1 MPQGVSHTVSN
12 PIVESREYRW
22 RWWALIG
29 ASLAVFMAALDSNV
43 VNVALPVMA
52 RIFHVDRQIRWV
64 VLSYILPTTAL
75 LGAFGALSDVIGR
88 RRITLIGITL
98 FILGS
103 ILCGTAQSLPQMVIY
118 RIIQGIGG
126 SAIGS
131 AILAIATVNFAP
143 DERGKAM
150 AVIGLIAPLGAVV
163 GPSLGGLLIGAF
175 GWPAIFYINVP
186 FGVLSFVLVFRL
198 LPRDAGQKLKVFD
211 AWGAVFFSAALVL
224 LIMGLSP
231 TNGRLTTLDL
241 VMLAGAAA
249 AVAILFAVERR
260 AANPLAPPSLVGKRH
275 FTIPLSG
282 IMTMGIVGAGL
293 GFVMP
298 FFLEGTL
305 GMGPEKAGLTLLFF
319 PLAMAA
325 ASQVGGRLSDRFHPR
340 LPAAVGAAIS
350 LVGVLLLLP
359 LNSHWG
365 LGDLIPRFA
374 LVGLGFGF
382 FVSPSS
388 VAVMTATPRDHVG
401 VGGAL
406 ANTARFLGFAL
417 GPTLATVFWNPALTG
432 AAGLAA
438 MRVVVFILAG
448 VQALTLATV
457 LGYKITREARQAKPD
472 AESTSSAA

>member
-1 MPQGVSHTVSN
+1 MPQGVFNT
-12 PIVESREYRW
+12 IVDSREYRW
-22 RWWALIG
+22 RWWALTG
-29 ASLAVFMAALDSNV
+29 ASLAVFMSALDSNV

-52 RIFHVDRQIRWV
+52 KIFNVDREIRWV
-64 VLSYILPTTAL
+64 VLSYVLPTTAL

-88 RRITLIGITL
+88 RRISLIGVGL

-103 ILCGTAQSLPQMVIY
+103 ILAGTAQSLTQMILY
-118 RIIQGIGG
+118 RVLQGIGG
-126 SAIGS
+126 SAVGS

-143 DERGKAM
+143 HERGRAM

-186 FGVLSFVLVFRL
+186 FGIISFVLIFRL
-198 LPRDAGQKLKVFD
+198 LPRDSAGQLKAFD
-211 AWGAVFFSAALVL
+211 SWGAVLFTIALFL

-231 TNGRLTTLDL
+231 FDGRLTTLDFVL
-241 VMLAGAAA
+241 LAGSVAAIA
-249 AVAILFAVERR
+249 TLVGVERR
-260 AANPLAPPSLVGKRH
+260 AANPLAPPSLVARSH
-275 FTIPLSG
+275 FTIPLAG

-305 GMGPEKAGLTLLFF
+305 GQSPERTGLTLLFF

-325 ASQVGGRLSDRFHPR
+325 ASQVGGRLADRFNPR

-350 LVGVLLLLP
+350 LVGVILLLP
-359 LNSHWG
+359 LDSRWSMAA
-365 LGDLIPRFA
+365 LAVRFA
-374 LVGLGFGF
+374 TIGLGFGF

-388 VAVMTATPRDHVG
+388 VAVMAATPRDHVG

-417 GPTLATVFWNPALTG
+417 GPTLATVFWNPRLTG
-432 AAGLAA
+432 AGGLGA
-438 MRVVVFILAG
+438 MRTVVFVLVG

-457 LGYKITREARQAKPD
+457 LGYRVTRDVGQATGV
-472 AESTSSAA
+472 ESSSSAA

>member
-1 MPQGVSHTVSN
+1 MPQGVSNIASST
-12 PIVESREYRW
+12 IVESREYRW

-52 RIFHVDRQIRWV
+52 RIFHVDREIRWV
-64 VLSYILPTTAL
+64 VLSYVLPTVAL
-75 LGAFGALSDVIGR
+75 LGVFGALSDVIGR
-88 RRITLIGITL
+88 RRITLLGITL

-126 SAIGS
+126 AAIGS

-143 DERGKAM
+143 SERGKAM

-163 GPSLGGLLIGAF
+163 GPSLGGILIGGF
-175 GWPAIFYINVP
+175 GWPAIFFINIP
-186 FGVLSFVLVFRL
+186 FGVFSFVLVYRL
-198 LPRDAGQKLKVFD
+198 LPRDAGQKRKVFD
-211 AWGAVFFSAALVL
+211 AWGAILFSAALVL
-224 LIMGLSP
+224 LIMGLAP
-231 TNGRLTTLDL
+231 TNGRLTILDM
-241 VMLAGAAA
+241 VMLGGAVA
-249 AVAILFAVERR
+249 AVAVLVAVERR
-260 AANPLAPPSLVGKRH
+260 AANPLAPPSLVGRRH
-275 FTIPLSG
+275 FTVPLSG

-305 GMGPEKAGLTLLFF
+305 GMGPERAGLTLLFL
-319 PLAMAA
+319 PLAMAS
-325 ASQVGGRLSDRFHPR
+325 ASQVGGRLSDRFNPR
-340 LPAAVGAAIS
+340 IPAAVGATIS
-350 LVGVLLLLP
+350 LVGVILLLP
-359 LNSHWG
+359 LNGSWSMP
-365 LGDLIPRFA
+365 DLMLRFA
-374 LVGLGFGF
+374 IVGLGFGF

-417 GPTLATVFWNPALTG
+417 GPTLATVFWNPGLTG
-432 AAGLAA
+432 AGGLSA
-438 MRVVVFILAG
+438 MRVVVFLLAG

-457 LGYKITREARQAKPD
+457 LGYKITRGARQSKSD
-472 AESTSSAA
+472 VESSSSAA

>member
-1 MPQGVSHTVSN
+1 MPQGVFNSVLD
-12 PIVESREYRW
+12 SRSYRW

-64 VLSYILPTTAL
+64 VLSYILPTTGL

-88 RRITLIGITL
+88 RRITLIGVTL

-143 DERGKAM
+143 EERGRAM

-163 GPSLGGLLIGAF
+163 GPSLGGLLIGAL

-186 FGVLSFVLVFRL
+186 FGIVAFTLIFRL
-198 LPRDAGQKLKVFD
+198 LPRDEARQLKTFD
-211 AWGAVFFSAALVL
+211 IWGAILFSAALVL

-231 TNGRLTTLDL
+231 TGGRLTTLDFVL
-241 VMLAGAAA
+241 LAGCAA
-249 AVAILFAVERR
+249 AVAVLVAVERR
-260 AANPLAPPSLVGKRH
+260 AANPLAPPSLVGRRH

-305 GMGPEKAGLTLLFF
+305 GMGPERAGLTLLFF

-325 ASQVGGRLSDRFHPR
+325 ASQVGGRLSDRFNPR

-350 LVGVLLLLP
+350 LVGVFLLLP
-359 LNSHWG
+359 LDSRWSMA
-365 LGDLIPRFA
+365 DLAVRFA
-374 LVGLGFGF
+374 MVGLGFGF

-388 VAVMTATPRDHVG
+388 VAVMSATPRDHVG

-406 ANTARFLGFAL
+406 ANTARFMGFAL
-417 GPTLATVFWNPALTG
+417 GPTLATVFWNPGLT
-432 AAGLAA
+432 
-438 MRVVVFILAG
+438 
-448 VQALTLATV
+448 
-457 LGYKITREARQAKPD
+457 PP
-472 AESTSSAA
+472 SA

>member
-1 MPQGVSHTVSN
+1 MPQGVFNTVLD
-12 PIVESREYRW
+12 SRSYKR

-64 VLSYILPTTAL
+64 VLSYILPTVAL

-88 RRITLIGITL
+88 RRITLIGVTL

-103 ILCGTAQSLPQMVIY
+103 ILCGTAQSLPQMVVY
-118 RIIQGIGG
+118 RVIQGIGG

-143 DERGKAM
+143 EERGKAM

-163 GPSLGGLLIGAF
+163 GPSLGGLLIGAL

-186 FGVLSFVLVFRL
+186 FGIIAFTLIFRL
-198 LPRDAGQKLKVFD
+198 LPRDEARQLRTFD
-211 AWGAVFFSAALVL
+211 TWGAIVFSAALVL

-231 TNGRLTTLDL
+231 TGGRLTNMDL
-241 VMLAGAAA
+241 ALLAGCAA
-249 AVAILFAVERR
+249 AVAVLVVVERR
-260 AANPLAPPSLVGKRH
+260 AANPLAPPSLVGKSS

-282 IMTMGIVGAGL
+282 IMTMGIVGSGL

-305 GMGPEKAGLTLLFF
+305 GMGPERAGLTLLFL

-325 ASQVGGRLSDRFHPR
+325 SSQVGGRLSDRFHPR
-340 LPAAVGAAIS
+340 LPAAVGAVIS
-350 LVGVLLLLP
+350 LVGVFLLLP
-359 LNSHWG
+359 LDSHWSMA
-365 LGDLIPRFA
+365 DLAVRFA
-374 LVGLGFGF
+374 MIGLGFGF

-388 VAVMTATPRDHVG
+388 VTVMTATPRDHVG

-406 ANTARFLGFAL
+406 ANTARFMGFAL
-417 GPTLATVFWNPALTG
+417 GPTLATIFWNPALT
-432 AAGLAA
+432 AAIGMTA
-438 MRVVVFILAG
+438 MRTVVLILAG

-457 LGYKITREARQAKPD
+457 LGYRVQRDASQARPGV
-472 AESTSSAA
+472 ESSAA

>member
-1 MPQGVSHTVSN
+1 MPSGVSHTVSN
-12 PIVESREYRW
+12 PIVDSQAYRW
-22 RWWALIG
+22 RWWALVG

-75 LGAFGALSDVIGR
+75 LGAFGALSDVVGR
-88 RRITLIGITL
+88 RRITLLGTTL
-98 FILGS
+98 FVAGS
-103 ILCGTAQSLPQMVIY
+103 ILCGTAQSLPQMVVY

-143 DERGKAM
+143 EERGKAI
-150 AVIGLIAPLGAVV
+150 AVIGLIAPLGAVL
-163 GPSLGGLLIGAF
+163 GPSVGGLLIGAW

-186 FGVLSFVLVFRL
+186 FGILSFILVYRL
-198 LPRDAGQKLKVFD
+198 LPRDSGMALKVFD
-211 AWGAVFFSAALVL
+211 AQGAVLFSAALVL
-224 LIMGLSP
+224 LIMGLAP
-231 TNGRLTTLDL
+231 TNGRLTNLDFIL
-241 VMLAGAAA
+241 LAGAVA
-249 AVAILFAVERR
+249 AVAALVIVERR
-260 AANPLAPPSLVGKRH
+260 AVNPLAPPSLVGRGP
-275 FTIPLSG
+275 FTIPLMG

-293 GFVMP
+293 GFTMP

-305 GMGPEKAGLTLLFF
+305 GLGPERAGLTLLFF

-325 ASQVGGRLSDRFHPR
+325 ASQVGGRLSDRFNPR
-340 LPAAVGAAIS
+340 LPAAMGGALS
-350 LVGVLLLLP
+350 LIGVILLLP
-359 LNSHWG
+359 LNAHWG
-365 LGDLIPRFA
+365 IGDLIPRFA

-432 AAGLAA
+432 AAGLGA
-438 MRVVVFILAG
+438 MKIVVGVLVG
-448 VQALTLATV
+448 VQVLTLATV
-457 LGYKITREARQAKPD
+457 LGYRVTKKVQEAGAG
-472 AESTSSAA
+472 AESSSTAA

>member
-1 MPQGVSHTVSN
+1 MPQGVFNTVLD
-12 PIVESREYRW
+12 SRSYKW

-52 RIFHVDRQIRWV
+52 RIFHVDRQVRWV
-64 VLSYILPTTAL
+64 VLSYILPTVAL

-88 RRITLIGITL
+88 RRITLIGVTL

-103 ILCGTAQSLPQMVIY
+103 ILCGTAQSLPQMVVY
-118 RIIQGIGG
+118 RVIQGIGG

-143 DERGKAM
+143 EERGKAM

-163 GPSLGGLLIGAF
+163 GPSLGGLLIGAL

-186 FGVLSFVLVFRL
+186 FGIVAFTLIFRL
-198 LPRDAGQKLKVFD
+198 LPRDEARQLKTFD
-211 AWGAVFFSAALVL
+211 TWGAILFSAALVL

-231 TNGRLTTLDL
+231 TGGHLTNLDFT
-241 VMLAGAAA
+241 MLAGCAG
-249 AVAILFAVERR
+249 AVAVLVAVERR
-260 AANPLAPPSLVGKRH
+260 AANPLAPPSLVGKRS

-282 IMTMGIVGAGL
+282 IMTMGIVGSGL

-298 FFLEGTL
+298 FYLEGTL
-305 GMGPEKAGLTLLFF
+305 GMGPERAGLTLLFF

-350 LVGVLLLLP
+350 LVGVFLLLP
-359 LNSHWG
+359 LDSHWSMA
-365 LGDLIPRFA
+365 DLAVRFA
-374 LVGLGFGF
+374 LIGLGFGF

-406 ANTARFLGFAL
+406 ANTARFMGFAL
-417 GPTLATVFWNPALTG
+417 GPTLATIFWNPGLT
-432 AAGLAA
+432 AAIGMTA
-438 MRVVVFILAG
+438 MRTVVLILAG

-457 LGYKITREARQAKPD
+457 LGYRVQPDASQAKPGV
-472 AESTSSAA
+472 ESSAA

>member
-1 MPQGVSHTVSN
+1 MPQGVFNTVLD
-12 PIVESREYRW
+12 SRSYRW

-52 RIFHVDRQIRWV
+52 RIFHVDREIRWV

-88 RRITLIGITL
+88 RRITLIGVTL

-103 ILCGTAQSLPQMVIY
+103 ILCGTAQSLPQMVAY
-118 RIIQGIGG
+118 RLIQGIGG

-143 DERGKAM
+143 EERGRAM

-186 FGVLSFVLVFRL
+186 FGIVAFTLIFRL
-198 LPRDAGQKLKVFD
+198 LPHDEARQIKTFD
-211 AWGAVFFSAALVL
+211 VWGALLFSAALVL

-231 TNGRLTTLDL
+231 SGGRLTSLDFL
-241 VMLAGAAA
+241 LLAGCAA
-249 AVAILFAVERR
+249 AVALLVVVERR

-275 FTIPLSG
+275 FTIPLAG

-293 GFVMP
+293 GFIMP

-305 GMGPEKAGLTLLFF
+305 GMGPERAGLTLLFF

-340 LPAAVGAAIS
+340 LPAAVGAVIS
-350 LVGVLLLLP
+350 LIGVILLLP
-359 LNSHWG
+359 LNSHWSMA
-365 LGDLIPRFA
+365 DLAVRFA
-374 LVGLGFGF
+374 MVGLGFGF

-406 ANTARFLGFAL
+406 ANTARFMGFAL
-417 GPTLATVFWNPALTG
+417 GPTLATVFWNPGLT
-432 AAGLAA
+432 AAVGMSA
-438 MRVVVFILAG
+438 MRVVVFILVG

-457 LGYKITREARQAKPD
+457 LGYRAQRDAGEAKTSV
-472 AESTSSAA
+472 ESSSSAA

>member
-1 MPQGVSHTVSN
+1 MPQGVFNSVLD
-12 PIVESREYRW
+12 SRSYRW

-52 RIFHVDRQIRWV
+52 RIFHVDREIRWV
-64 VLSYILPTTAL
+64 VLSYILPTTGL

-88 RRITLIGITL
+88 RRITLIGVTL

-103 ILCGTAQSLPQMVIY
+103 ILCGTAQTLPQMVIY

-143 DERGKAM
+143 EERGRAM

-163 GPSLGGLLIGAF
+163 GPSLGGLLIGAL

-186 FGVLSFVLVFRL
+186 FGIVAFTLIFRL
-198 LPRDAGQKLKVFD
+198 LPRDEARQLKTFD
-211 AWGAVFFSAALVL
+211 VWGAILFSAALVL

-231 TNGRLTTLDL
+231 TGGRLTTLDFVL
-241 VMLAGAAA
+241 LAGCAA
-249 AVAILFAVERR
+249 AVAVLVAVERR

-305 GMGPEKAGLTLLFF
+305 GMGPERAGLTLLFF

-325 ASQVGGRLSDRFHPR
+325 ASQVGGRLSDRFNPR

-350 LVGVLLLLP
+350 LVGVFLLLP
-359 LNSHWG
+359 LDSRWSMA
-365 LGDLIPRFA
+365 DLAVRFA
-374 LVGLGFGF
+374 MVGLGFGF

-388 VAVMTATPRDHVG
+388 VAVMSATPRDHVG

-406 ANTARFLGFAL
+406 ANTARFMGFAL
-417 GPTLATVFWNPALTG
+417 GPTLATIFWNPGLT
-432 AAGLAA
+432 AAIGMSA
-438 MRVVVFILAG
+438 MRTVVLVLAG
-448 VQALTLATV
+448 VQALTLASV
-457 LGYKITREARQAKPD
+457 LGYRIQQDARQAKTEV
-472 AESTSSAA
+472 ESSSSAA

>member
-1 MPQGVSHTVSN
+1 MPQGVFNTVLD
-12 PIVESREYRW
+12 SRSYKW

-43 VNVALPVMA
+43 VNVALPVMS

-64 VLSYILPTTAL
+64 VLSYILPTTGL

-88 RRITLIGITL
+88 RRITLIGVTL

-103 ILCGTAQSLPQMVIY
+103 ILCGTAQTLPQMVIY
-118 RIIQGIGG
+118 RVIQGIGG

-131 AILAIATVNFAP
+131 AILAIATVNFALE
-143 DERGKAM
+143 ERGKAM

-163 GPSLGGLLIGAF
+163 GPSLGGLLIGAL

-186 FGVLSFVLVFRL
+186 FGIVAFTLIFRL
-198 LPRDAGQKLKVFD
+198 LPRDEARQLKTFD
-211 AWGAVFFSAALVL
+211 TWGAILFSAALVL

-231 TNGRLTTLDL
+231 TGGRLTSLDFAL
-241 VMLAGAAA
+241 LAGCAA
-249 AVAILFAVERR
+249 AVAVLVVVERR
-260 AANPLAPPSLVGKRH
+260 AANPLAPPSLVGTRS

-282 IMTMGIVGAGL
+282 IMTMGIVGSGL

-305 GMGPEKAGLTLLFF
+305 GMGPERAGLTLLFL

-350 LVGVLLLLP
+350 LIGVFLLLP
-359 LNSHWG
+359 LDSHWSMA
-365 LGDLIPRFA
+365 DLAVRFA
-374 LVGLGFGF
+374 MIGLGFGF

-388 VAVMTATPRDHVG
+388 VAVMTAAPREHVG

-406 ANTARFLGFAL
+406 ANTARFMGFAL
-417 GPTLATVFWNPALTG
+417 GPTLATIFWNP
-432 AAGLAA
+432 GLAA
-438 MRVVVFILAG
+438 AVGMSAMRTVVLILAV
-448 VQALTLATV
+448 VQALTLASV
-457 LGYKITREARQAKPD
+457 LGYRIQKDAAQAKPGM
-472 AESTSSAA
+472 ESSAA

>member
-1 MPQGVSHTVSN
+1 MPQGVFNTVLD
-12 PIVESREYRW
+12 SRSYKW

-64 VLSYILPTTAL
+64 VLSYILPTVAL
-75 LGAFGALSDVIGR
+75 LGAFGALSDAIGR
-88 RRITLIGITL
+88 RRITLIGVTL

-103 ILCGTAQSLPQMVIY
+103 ILCGTAQSLPQMVVY
-118 RIIQGIGG
+118 RVIQGIGG

-143 DERGKAM
+143 EERGRAM

-163 GPSLGGLLIGAF
+163 GPSLGGLLIGAL

-186 FGVLSFVLVFRL
+186 FGIIAFSLIFRL
-198 LPRDAGQKLKVFD
+198 LPRDEARHLKTFD
-211 AWGAVFFSAALVL
+211 TWGAILFSAALVL

-231 TNGRLTTLDL
+231 SGGRLTNLDFTL
-241 VMLAGAAA
+241 LAGCAA
-249 AVAILFAVERR
+249 AVAVLVVVERR
-260 AANPLAPPSLVGKRH
+260 AANPLAPPSLVGKRS

-282 IMTMGIVGAGL
+282 IMTMGIVGSGL

-305 GMGPEKAGLTLLFF
+305 GMGPERAGLTLLFF

-350 LVGVLLLLP
+350 LIGVFLFLP
-359 LNSHWG
+359 LDSHWSMA
-365 LGDLIPRFA
+365 DLAVRFA
-374 LVGLGFGF
+374 IVGLGFGF

-388 VAVMTATPRDHVG
+388 VVVMSATPRDHVG

-406 ANTARFLGFAL
+406 ANTARFMGFAL
-417 GPTLATVFWNPALTG
+417 GPTLATIFWNPSLTAALG
-432 AAGLAA
+432 MSA
-438 MRVVVFILAG
+438 MRTVVLILAV

-457 LGYKITREARQAKPD
+457 LGYRVQRDAIQAKPGV
-472 AESTSSAA
+472 ESSAA

>member
-1 MPQGVSHTVSN
+1 MPQGVFNSVLD
-12 PIVESREYRW
+12 SRSYRW

-52 RIFHVDRQIRWV
+52 RIFHVDREIRWV
-64 VLSYILPTTAL
+64 VLSYILPTTGL

-88 RRITLIGITL
+88 RRITLIGVTL

-103 ILCGTAQSLPQMVIY
+103 ILCGTAQTLPQMVVY

-143 DERGKAM
+143 EERGRAM

-163 GPSLGGLLIGAF
+163 GPSLGGLLIGAL

-186 FGVLSFVLVFRL
+186 FGIVAFTLIFRL
-198 LPRDAGQKLKVFD
+198 LPRDEARQLKTFD
-211 AWGAVFFSAALVL
+211 VWGAILFSAALVL

-231 TNGRLTTLDL
+231 TAGRLTTLDFVL
-241 VMLAGAAA
+241 LAGCAA
-249 AVAILFAVERR
+249 AVAVLVAVERR
-260 AANPLAPPSLVGKRH
+260 AANPLAPPSLVGRRH

-305 GMGPEKAGLTLLFF
+305 GMGPERAGLTLLFF

-325 ASQVGGRLSDRFHPR
+325 ASQVGGRLSDRFNPR

-350 LVGVLLLLP
+350 LVGVFLLLP
-359 LNSHWG
+359 LDSRWSMA
-365 LGDLIPRFA
+365 DLAVRFA
-374 LVGLGFGF
+374 MVGLGFGF

-388 VAVMTATPRDHVG
+388 VAVMSATPRDHVG

-406 ANTARFLGFAL
+406 ANTARFMGFAL
-417 GPTLATVFWNPALTG
+417 GPTLATIFWNPGLT
-432 AAGLAA
+432 AAIGMSA
-438 MRVVVFILAG
+438 MRTVVLVLAG
-448 VQALTLATV
+448 VQALTLASV
-457 LGYKITREARQAKPD
+457 LGYRIQQDARQAKTEV
-472 AESTSSAA
+472 ESSSSAA

>member
-1 MPQGVSHTVSN
+1 MPQGVFNTVLD
-12 PIVESREYRW
+12 SRSYKW

-64 VLSYILPTTAL
+64 VLSYILPTVAL

-88 RRITLIGITL
+88 RRITLIGVTL

-103 ILCGTAQSLPQMVIY
+103 ILCGTAQSLPQMVVY
-118 RIIQGIGG
+118 RVIQGIGG

-143 DERGKAM
+143 EERGKAM

-163 GPSLGGLLIGAF
+163 GPSLGGLLIGAL

-186 FGVLSFVLVFRL
+186 FGIIAFTLIFRL
-198 LPRDAGQKLKVFD
+198 LPRDEARQLRTFD
-211 AWGAVFFSAALVL
+211 TWGAIVFSAALVL

-231 TNGRLTTLDL
+231 TGGRLTNMDL
-241 VMLAGAAA
+241 ALLAGCAA
-249 AVAILFAVERR
+249 AVAVLVVVERR
-260 AANPLAPPSLVGKRH
+260 AANPLAPPSLVGKSS

-282 IMTMGIVGAGL
+282 IMTMGIVGSGL

-305 GMGPEKAGLTLLFF
+305 GMGPERAGLTLLFL

-340 LPAAVGAAIS
+340 LPAAVGAVIS
-350 LVGVLLLLP
+350 LVGVFLLLP
-359 LNSHWG
+359 LDSHWSMA
-365 LGDLIPRFA
+365 DLAVRFA
-374 LVGLGFGF
+374 TIGLGFGF

-388 VAVMTATPRDHVG
+388 VTVMTATPRDHVG

-406 ANTARFLGFAL
+406 ANTARFMGFAL
-417 GPTLATVFWNPALTG
+417 GPTLATIFWNPGLT
-432 AAGLAA
+432 AAIGMTA
-438 MRVVVFILAG
+438 MRTVVLILAG

-457 LGYKITREARQAKPD
+457 LGYRVQPDASQAKPGV
-472 AESTSSAA
+472 ESSAA